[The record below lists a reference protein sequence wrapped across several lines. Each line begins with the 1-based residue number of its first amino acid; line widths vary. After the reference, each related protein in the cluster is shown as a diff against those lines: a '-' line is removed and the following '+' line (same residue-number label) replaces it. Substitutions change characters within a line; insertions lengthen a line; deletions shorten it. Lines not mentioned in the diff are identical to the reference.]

1 MPEQVKQ
8 PESMEEEDDDDDDD
22 LDCRLSKP
30 VLYT

>member
-8 PESMEEEDDDDDDD
+8 PESMEEEDDDDDD

>member
-8 PESMEEEDDDDDDD
+8 PESMEDDDDDDD